1 MIVGVNEKLEKMM
14 FSYQGKDDEVEFD
27 DVMNCV
33 VECVAAGDLWHVPV
47 EAMEDGMNETD
58 FKEGWILE
66 KIPALPVLRAYDPAV
81 KCEQLFMYH

>member
-47 EAMEDGMNETD
+47 EAMEDGMN
-58 FKEGWILE
+58 
-66 KIPALPVLRAYDPAV
+66 
-81 KCEQLFMYH
+81 